1 MSADKTNSAGIP
13 GAEQRDGRRKENL
26 ALAYQEILTVIT
38 RLRTNRQ
45 AVMDAVAFRHS
56 MKAALASAEADATR
70 KGYTPE
76 DARLATFAV
85 VNFLDESVENA
96 RDPNFADWSRLTMQA
111 DLFGEQ
117 TSGEVFFQCID
128 RLLAR
133 SDSSEDAD
141 VLELFAL
148 CLLLGYR
155 GKYSTSGKEGVQ
167 AIITAIA
174 EKLQHI
180 RGPQRLAPGWAPF
193 QDTVLQ
199 PPYDPWV
206 RALVFGTLGALFLA
220 VLFFVGFKIAL
231 LSGASGLHSI
241 GLLAPH

>member
-1 MSADKTNSAGIP
+1 MSGDQTNISVG
-13 GAEQRDGRRKENL
+13 GRQGPRRENL

-38 RLRTNRQ
+38 RLRANRQ
-45 AVMDAVAFRHS
+45 AMMDTGALRSS
-56 MKAALASAEADATR
+56 MKAALAAAEADATR

-85 VNFLDESVENA
+85 VAFLDESVENA
-96 RDPNFADWSRLTMQA
+96 HNPNFADWIRMPMQEEM
-111 DLFGEQ
+111 FGEQ
-117 TSGEVFFQCID
+117 ISGEIFFQCID

-133 SDSSEDAD
+133 SDSPEDAD
-141 VLELFAL
+141 VLEVFAL

-155 GKYSTSGKEGVQ
+155 GRYATSGQEGTRPIVTTIADKVQ
-167 AIITAIA
+167 R
-174 EKLQHI
+174 I
-180 RGPQRLAPGWAPF
+180 RGPRRLAPDWAPL
-193 QDTVLQ
+193 QDAVLQ

-206 RALVFGTLGALFLA
+206 RALILGTLGALVLA
-220 VLFFVGFKIAL
+220 ALFFVGFKVAL